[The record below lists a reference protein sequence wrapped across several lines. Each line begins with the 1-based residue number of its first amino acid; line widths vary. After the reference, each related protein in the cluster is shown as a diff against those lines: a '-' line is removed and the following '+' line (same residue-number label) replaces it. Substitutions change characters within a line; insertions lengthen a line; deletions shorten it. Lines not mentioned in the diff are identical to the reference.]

1 VAVSHIPTLNCLYE
15 EKKNI
20 NPPGYEK
27 IVTLFN
33 RSGSRRAK
41 P

>member
-1 VAVSHIPTLNCLYE
+1 MKK
-15 EKKNI
+15 KKNI